1 VETNPIRQ
9 FDGGM
14 TKRRHISDPSGE
26 PPKPKGPGAPWLAV
40 AILLAG
46 AVGVGFALGGERG
59 KASLTPLSLR
69 LPEGLA
75 QSATGAPEVL
85 PSLRLGG
92 WPDWLN
98 GQPEGTKRKSEAAPE
113 AVPMLPAIAIVIDD
127 CGVDEARTRI
137 AMALPAAMTLAFLP
151 YGGASSSLSHQAH
164 MGGHEIIVH
173 LPMEPKGAENPG
185 PMPLTDGL
193 SAAEITQRLDW
204 ALSRV
209 SDYDGANNHMGSR
222 FTTSREALLPVMR
235 ELSVRKLF
243 FLDSRTTA
251 DSQAEKLARE
261 TGMLT
266 GARDIFLD
274 NDETAPAV
282 ERALASLENQARS
295 HGSAIAIGHP
305 HAETLA
311 ALKIWSND
319 VEARGFRLVPLRA
332 VLELRAGEQKPATV
346 SKLAHSP

>member
-1 VETNPIRQ
+1 
-9 FDGGM
+9 
-14 TKRRHISDPSGE
+14 
-26 PPKPKGPGAPWLAV
+26 
-40 AILLAG
+40 
-46 AVGVGFALGGERG
+46 
-59 KASLTPLSLR
+59 
-69 LPEGLA
+69 
-75 QSATGAPEVL
+75 
-85 PSLRLGG
+85 
-92 WPDWLN
+92 
-98 GQPEGTKRKSEAAPE
+98 
-113 AVPMLPAIAIVIDD
+113 MLPAIAIVIDD

-137 AMALPAAMTLAFLP
+137 AMALPEAMTLAFLP
-151 YGGASSSLSHQAH
+151 YPGASSSLSHQAH

-173 LPMEPKGAENPG
+173 LPMEPTGGENPG
-185 PMPLTDGL
+185 PMALTEEL

-222 FTTSREALLPVMR
+222 FTASREALLPVMR

-243 FLDSRTTA
+243 FLDSRTTPGT
-251 DSQAEKLARE
+251 QAEKLARE

-282 ERALASLENQARS
+282 ERALASLESQARS
-295 HGSAIAIGHP
+295 RGSAIAIGHP

-311 ALKIWSND
+311 ALKIWSNE

-332 VLELRAGEQKPATV
+332 VLEMRAGVQKPTTV